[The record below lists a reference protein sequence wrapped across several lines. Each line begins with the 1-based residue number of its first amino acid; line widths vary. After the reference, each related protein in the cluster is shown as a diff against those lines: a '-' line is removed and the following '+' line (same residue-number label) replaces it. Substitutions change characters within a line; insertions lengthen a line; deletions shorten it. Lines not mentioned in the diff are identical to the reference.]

1 VRFEG
6 SYHTLHLRLGGRAA
20 ASSSSQ
26 LGLSLDV
33 LRGGHTAAGSP
44 TPCVELLCLS
54 LDLPPPH
61 AGSQWIVAQD
71 GLVIALSAL
80 HTAGAERA
88 VFWLLRF
95 CGIREDVPAR
105 RGMLTVMLEHTAR
118 QATASVSTAERTE
131 FLLEPDAAAALVRE
145 LRPVRINTMPATYS

>member
-1 VRFEG
+1 MRFEG

-26 LGLSLDV
+26 RGLSLDV
-33 LRGGHTAAGSP
+33 LRGHTAAGSP

-54 LDLPPPH
+54 LHLPAPH

-71 GLVIALSAL
+71 GLVIAPSVL

-118 QATASVSTAERTE
+118 QQATASVSTAERTE

-145 LRPVRINTMPATYS
+145 LRPVRALPATYS